1 MFKLSDLA
9 RTEPRFDLETIRET
23 LLYIESDCRENAGL
37 ERVAAAL
44 SQALEE
50 IERLEAL
57 NGPKHKAE
65 PFYAHFVPAGF

>member
-1 MFKLSDLA
+1 VFKLSDLA
-9 RTEPRFDLETIRET
+9 RAKPRIDLETIRET

-44 SQALEE
+44 TEAIDE

>member
-9 RTEPRFDLETIRET
+9 RAKPRIDLETMRET

-37 ERVAAAL
+37 ERVASAL
-44 SQALEE
+44 TEAIAE
-50 IERLEAL
+50 IERLEAS

>member
-1 MFKLSDLA
+1 MFKLLDRA
-9 RTEPRFDLETIRET
+9 PPNQRIDLETIRET

-44 SQALEE
+44 SQALAE
-50 IERLEAL
+50 IERLETL

-65 PFYAHFVPAGF
+65 PLYAHFVPAGF

>member
-9 RTEPRFDLETIRET
+9 RAKPRIDLETIRET

-37 ERVAAAL
+37 ERVASAL
-44 SQALEE
+44 TEALEE
-50 IERLEAL
+50 IERLEAQ

>member
-9 RTEPRFDLETIRET
+9 RAEPRFDLETIRET

-44 SQALEE
+44 SHALEE

>member
-9 RTEPRFDLETIRET
+9 RAKPRFDLETIRET

-44 SQALEE
+44 TEAIDE

>member
-1 MFKLSDLA
+1 MFKLSDLVPA
-9 RTEPRFDLETIRET
+9 KPRIDLETIRET

-65 PFYAHFVPAGF
+65 PLYAHFVPAGF

>member
-1 MFKLSDLA
+1 MFKLLDRSRA
-9 RTEPRFDLETIRET
+9 KPSVDLETIRET

-37 ERVAAAL
+37 ERIAAAL
-44 SQALEE
+44 SEALEE

>member
-1 MFKLSDLA
+1 MFKLLDRSRA
-9 RTEPRFDLETIRET
+9 KPSVDLETIRET

-37 ERVAAAL
+37 ERIAAAL
-44 SQALEE
+44 SEALEE
-50 IERLEAL
+50 IERIGAL

>member
-9 RTEPRFDLETIRET
+9 RAEPRFDLETIRET

>member
-1 MFKLSDLA
+1 MFKLLEQSRA
-9 RTEPRFDLETIRET
+9 KPRVDLETMRET
-23 LLYIESDCRENAGL
+23 LLYIESDCRDNADL

-44 SQALEE
+44 TGAIEE
-50 IERLEAL
+50 IERLEAV

>member
-1 MFKLSDLA
+1 MFKLLDRSRA
-9 RTEPRFDLETIRET
+9 KPSVDLETIRET

-37 ERVAAAL
+37 ERIAAAL
-44 SQALEE
+44 SEALEE
-50 IERLEAL
+50 IERIEAL

>member
-1 MFKLSDLA
+1 MFKLLDRSRA
-9 RTEPRFDLETIRET
+9 KPSVDLETIRET

-37 ERVAAAL
+37 ERIAAAL
-44 SQALEE
+44 SEAVEE
-50 IERLEAL
+50 IERLEAM

>member
-9 RTEPRFDLETIRET
+9 RTKPRFDLETIRET

-44 SQALEE
+44 TEAIDE

>member
-1 MFKLSDLA
+1 MFKLSDRSPA
-9 RTEPRFDLETIRET
+9 KPRIDLETIRDT
-23 LLYIESDCRENAGL
+23 LLYIESDCRESAEL

-44 SQALEE
+44 TEAITE

>member
-1 MFKLSDLA
+1 MFKLFEQSRA
-9 RTEPRFDLETIRET
+9 KPSIDLETMRET

-44 SQALEE
+44 TDAIDE

>member
-1 MFKLSDLA
+1 MFKLLDRSRA
-9 RTEPRFDLETIRET
+9 RPSVDLETIRET

-44 SQALEE
+44 SEALEE
-50 IERLEAL
+50 IERLEAM